1 MYFCRMHPKDLQIKD
16 FSYDLPDERIAK
28 YPLAE
33 RDLSKLLIYKGDGAS
48 GELINQSTNELAI
61 PDILKSD
68 NPKIIES
75 TYRDISESTY
85 RNISESTYQNISE
98 STYRNISESTY
109 RNISESLPAGSLL
122 VFNNTKVV
130 EARILFQKPSGA
142 TIEIF
147 CLEPDDRYPD
157 ITTAM
162 LQSGKLWWKC
172 LVGGA
177 KKWKEPL
184 LTKIILQGDKKILLT
199 AERKAQIEDYY
210 LIEFNWDDPSYSFAE
225 ILHAAGVIPLPPYLN
240 RKAETSD
247 LDRYQTIY
255 AKFDGSVA
263 APTAGLHFT
272 DAIFEKLAAKNI
284 ASEYLTLHVGAG
296 TFKPVKAEKIEGHEM
311 HAEFIEVP
319 SAFIQRL
326 IEQISKQPTTVSN
339 TNKRVIESPQII
351 PVGTTSMRTIESL
364 YWLGVKIILNPSIA
378 ISDLQVYQW
387 DPYQIDASNITATT
401 ALTALKQ
408 WMQKNETELLITKTQ
423 IIIAPGYTFRIAH
436 SLITNFHQPQ
446 STLLLLV
453 SALIGDDWKRVYQYA
468 LDNEFR
474 FLSYGDGCLLRR

>member
-1 MYFCRMHPKDLQIKD
+1 MHPKDLQIKD
-16 FSYDLPDERIAK
+16 FSYDLPDGRIAK
-28 YPLAE
+28 YPLAN
-33 RDLSKLLIYKGDGAS
+33 RDMSKLLIYNGSNAAAAQDAYSNGS
-48 GELINQSTNELAI
+48 
-61 PDILKSD
+61 
-68 NPKIIES
+68 NPS
-75 TYRDISESTY
+75 HISESTY
-85 RNISESTYQNISE
+85 SNIAAFIPE
-98 STYRNISESTY
+98 
-109 RNISESLPAGSLL
+109 GSLL

-142 TIEIF
+142 NIEIF

-184 LTKIILQGDKKILLT
+184 LNKIISLGDKKISLT

-210 LIEFNWDDPSYSFAE
+210 LIEFNWDDSSLSFAE

-240 RKAETSD
+240 RDADSSD

-255 AKFDGSVA
+255 AKYDGSVA

-272 DAIFEKLAAKNI
+272 DAIFNKLDAKNI
-284 ASEYLTLHVGAG
+284 SREYLTLHVGAG
-296 TFKPVKAEKIEGHEM
+296 TFKPVKAEKIEGHDM
-311 HAEFIEVP
+311 HAEFIEVRID
-319 SAFIQRL
+319 FIQKL
-326 IEQISKQPTTVSN
+326 IDQIAKQNISEENSNQRHNEISQTISESTTN
-339 TNKRVIESPQII
+339 TRIIESSQII

-364 YWLGVKIILNPSIA
+364 YWLGVKIILNQDIKLSE
-378 ISDLQVYQW
+378 LQVFQW
-387 DPYQIDASNITATT
+387 DPYSIDTTSISATD
-401 ALTALKQ
+401 ALTALLQ

-423 IIIAPGYTFRIAH
+423 IIIAPGYDFRIAQ

-453 SALIGDDWKRVYQYA
+453 SALIGDDWKKVYQYA
-468 LDNEFR
+468 MDNDFR
-474 FLSYGDGCLLRR
+474 FLSYGDGCLLRK